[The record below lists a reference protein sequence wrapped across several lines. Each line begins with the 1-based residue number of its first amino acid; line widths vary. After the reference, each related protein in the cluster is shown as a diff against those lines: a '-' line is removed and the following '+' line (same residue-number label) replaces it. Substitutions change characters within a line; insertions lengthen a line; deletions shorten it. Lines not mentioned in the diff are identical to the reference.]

1 LISLQCRFSYQ
12 ARWHHVQQHCPNLV
26 PNAADLDLFP
36 HQSDS
41 IPVNVKYNPPVQ
53 FKSLVHFWSEWYRQY
68 LDADFPRLIVR
79 FEDLQFHP
87 KEMIDIVCQCAGAVP
102 KDEGKFE
109 YIVGDAK
116 WGPGK

>member
-1 LISLQCRFSYQ
+1 L
-12 ARWHHVQQHCPNLV
+12 AH
-26 PNAADLDLFP
+26 FP
-36 HQSDS
+36 HQSDN
-41 IPVNVKYNPPVQ
+41 IPVDVTNIPVGDDPPVQ

-79 FEDLQFHP
+79 FEDLLFHP
-87 KEMIDIVCQCAGAVP
+87 KEMIDIVCQCAGAVS

-109 YIVGDAK
+109 YIEDKNAK